1 MKVLLEKGDF
11 EDYLEIQLTRK
22 EIAGLLEY
30 EMQSKDMPDLLRDK
44 KNLNITIV
52 RMENAAN

>member
-1 MKVLLEKGDF
+1 MKVLLAKGDF

-30 EMQSKDMPDLLRDK
+30 EMQSKDMPDLLRD
-44 KNLNITIV
+44 LCIS
-52 RMENAAN
+52 